1 MPAKDKTPVPEIFQI
16 KVALVGSDP
25 EIWRRLLV
33 PASITLAALHNV
45 LQIAMGW
52 DNSHLY
58 EFRKGKQCY
67 GMPNPDE
74 EFYNVPRTIDDRKV
88 RLDEILLRVGSNFV
102 YTYDM
107 GDSWEHSVV
116 VEKRLPADPD
126 VAYPVCT
133 GGERACP
140 PEDCGGVG
148 GFYRVLEAIQNP
160 EDAEAKELLEWV
172 GEGYDPEA
180 FSVEDVNRALQPRRR
195 KK

>member
-1 MPAKDKTPVPEIFQI
+1 MPDIYQL
-16 KVALVGSDP
+16 KVTLLGTDP
-25 EIWRRLLV
+25 PIWRRVLV
-33 PASITLAALHNV
+33 PSDLILAKLHDI

-52 DNSHLY
+52 DSSHLY
-58 EFRKGKQCY
+58 EFNVGKQIY
-67 GMPNPDE
+67 GRPNPE
-74 EFYNVPRTIDDRKV
+74 ERFFSFSLPTINDRKV
-88 RLDEILLRVGSNFV
+88 RLEEVLPRVRSKLV

-116 VEKRLPADPD
+116 AEKRLPADPD